1 MALTSRLVGA
11 WSETS
16 CRPCCSSA
24 VHGFDTANALDFAD
38 GERSAAFAHGA
49 NVAARRRVERDKLQ
63 TVLLERGGNRLDF
76 RFHRVFEMAARAE
89 NFDALESS
97 LRNLSEQFRRQLP
110 GHKEIS

>member
-1 MALTSRLVGA
+1 M
-11 WSETS
+11 
-16 CRPCCSSA
+16 
-24 VHGFDTANALDFAD
+24 
-38 GERSAAFAHGA
+38 
-49 NVAARRRVERDKLQ
+49 ERDKLQ

-97 LRNLSEQFRRQLP
+97 LRNLSKQFRRQLP